1 MKKHKN
7 WPDGSLRGAV
17 TPTSLVTQKN
27 NSDIQLY
34 GPENQ
39 YKTIEATSYHYRFQ
53 RYLLG

>member
-1 MKKHKN
+1 MAQKGGCN
-7 WPDGSLRGAV
+7 ANLPIA
-17 TPTSLVTQKN
+17 QKN